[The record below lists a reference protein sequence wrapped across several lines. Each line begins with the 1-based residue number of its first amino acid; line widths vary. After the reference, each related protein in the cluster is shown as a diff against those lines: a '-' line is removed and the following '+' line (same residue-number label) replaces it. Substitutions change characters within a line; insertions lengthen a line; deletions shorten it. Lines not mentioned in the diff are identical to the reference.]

1 MGAAEASVD
10 ETAATSTSVDL
21 LIVGAGPV
29 GLFGAYYAGV
39 RTLSTAVLDS
49 LEEPGGQITAM
60 YPEKAIFDVAGF
72 PAIRGRDL
80 VDQLMRQA
88 APHDPQYLLGHQA
101 VELERGDGAFAVT
114 TSAGLRIECR
124 SIVITGGIGTFTPRP
139 LPAGGDYL
147 GRGLAHF
154 VPDPTLYEGED
165 VVVVGGGDSALDWAL
180 MLEPIAKSV
189 TIVHRRAEFRA
200 HPHSVELL
208 KASAVDMITDA
219 QIAGVRGDPAITE
232 VDLNVAGEIRTLPCR
247 RLVAALGFTAN
258 LGPLMEWGI
267 EIVKRS
273 ITVDSMGR
281 TTVPGIYA
289 AGDIVNYEGKV
300 KLIATGFGEVATAVN
315 NAAAYLNPR
324 VSAFP
329 GHLSDYAPADGTPTT
344 PSAGAVNASAE
355 STPAAMAADR
365 PTGS

>member
-1 MGAAEASVD
+1 MSDASGTV
-10 ETAATSTSVDL
+10 SVDL

-39 RTLSTAVLDS
+39 RTLSTVVLDS

-72 PAIRGRDL
+72 PAIRGREL
-80 VDQLMRQA
+80 VEELLKQA
-88 APHDPQYLLGHQA
+88 APHHPTYLLGHQA
-101 VELERGDGAFAVT
+101 VDLERILGEDDGADGVPGARFAVT
-114 TSAGLRIECR
+114 TSRGVRIECR
-124 SIVITGGIGTFTPRP
+124 AIVITGGIGTFTPRP

-154 VPDPTLYEGED
+154 VPDPSVYAGQD
-165 VVVVGGGDSALDWAL
+165 IVVVGGGDSALDWSL
-180 MLEPIAKSV
+180 MLEPLGRSV
-189 TIVHRRAEFRA
+189 TIVHRRAEFRG

-208 KASAVDMITDA
+208 KKSSVRIITDA
-219 QIAGVRGDPAITE
+219 QIADVRGEPNVAEVE
-232 VDLNVAGEIRTLPCR
+232 VDVKGERVTLPCD

-267 EIVKRS
+267 EIRKRQ
-273 ITVDSMGR
+273 IVVDTQGR
-281 TTVPGIYA
+281 TSVPGVYA
-289 AGDIVNYEGKV
+289 AGDIVDYDGKV

-315 NAAAYLNPR
+315 NVAAYLNPR

-329 GHLSDYAPADGTPTT
+329 GHLSDYAPVDGGTPTT
-344 PSAGAVNASAE
+344 ASV
-355 STPAAMAADR
+355 AASGGGTD
-365 PTGS
+365 

>member
-1 MGAAEASVD
+1 MTE
-10 ETAATSTSVDL
+10 ATSMSVDL

-29 GLFGAYYAGV
+29 GLFGAYYSGV
-39 RTLSTAVLDS
+39 RKLTTAVLDS

-72 PAIRGRDL
+72 PAIKGRDL
-80 VDQLMRQA
+80 VEQLIEQA

-101 VELERGDGAFAVT
+101 VELERGEGAFAVT

-124 SIVITGGIGTFTPRP
+124 AIVITGGIGTFTPRP
-139 LPAGGDYL
+139 LPTGGEYL
-147 GRGLAHF
+147 GNGLAHF
-154 VPDPTLYEGED
+154 VPDPTKYAGED

-180 MLEPIAKSV
+180 MLEPLAKSV

-208 KASAVDMITDA
+208 KASPINMLTDA
-219 QIAGVRGDPAITE
+219 QISAVRGDPSISE
-232 VDLNVAGEIRTLPCR
+232 VDVNVAGMIHTISCS

-267 EIVKRS
+267 DIQKRQ
-273 ITVDSMGR
+273 IMVDTMGR

-289 AGDIVNYEGKV
+289 AGDIVDYEGKV

-315 NAAAYLNPR
+315 NAAAYLNPK
-324 VSAFP
+324 VSALP
-329 GHLSDYAPADGTPTT
+329 GHLSDYAPADAPATKP
-344 PSAGAVNASAE
+344 ASSIA
-355 STPAAMAADR
+355 
-365 PTGS
+365 

>member
-1 MGAAEASVD
+1 VTDVA
-10 ETAATSTSVDL
+10 ETAAAALSETPAETRSVDL

-39 RTLSTAVLDS
+39 RTLSTIVLDS

-80 VDQLMRQA
+80 VDQLVAQA
-88 APHDPQYLLGHQA
+88 APHNPQYLLGQQA
-101 VELERGDGAFAVT
+101 RALERGSGSFAVT
-114 TSAGLRIECR
+114 TSEGVRIECR
-124 SIVITGGIGTFTPRP
+124 AIVITGGIGTFTPRP
-139 LPAGGDYL
+139 LPAGGEYL

-154 VPDPTLYEGED
+154 VPDPTSYATEP
-165 VVVVGGGDSALDWAL
+165 VVVVGGGDSAVDWAL

-189 TIVHRRAEFRA
+189 TIVHRRAQFRA

-208 KASAVDMITDA
+208 KASTVAMLTDA
-219 QIAGVRGDPAITE
+219 QIANVRGEPHITE
-232 VDLNVAGEIRTLPCR
+232 VDIDVAGELQTLPCT

-258 LGPLMEWGI
+258 LGPLTEWGI
-267 EIVKRS
+267 DIAKRS
-273 ITVDSMGR
+273 ILVDTMGR
-281 TTVPGIYA
+281 TTVEGIYA
-289 AGDIVNYEGKV
+289 AGDIVDYQGKV

-315 NAAAYLNPR
+315 NAAAYLNPH

-329 GHLSDYAPADGTPTT
+329 GHLSDYAPVPGEGGSPIATP
-344 PSAGAVNASAE
+344 
-355 STPAAMAADR
+355 
-365 PTGS
+365 

>member
-1 MGAAEASVD
+1 VVDAS
-10 ETAATSTSVDL
+10 SKSVDL

-72 PAIRGRDL
+72 PAVRGREL
-80 VDQLMRQA
+80 VEQLLAQA
-88 APHDPQYLLGHQA
+88 APFSPDYMLGQQA
-101 VELERGDGAFAVT
+101 VGLERGDGGFAVT
-114 TSAGLRIECR
+114 TSQGVRIECR
-124 SIVITGGIGTFTPRP
+124 AIVITGGIGTFTPRP
-139 LPAGGDYL
+139 LPAGGEYL
-147 GRGLAHF
+147 GRGLVHF
-154 VPDPTLYEGED
+154 VPDPSTYQD
-165 VVVVGGGDSALDWAL
+165 KDIVVVGGGDSALDWAL
-180 MLEPIAKSV
+180 MLEPIGRSV

-208 KASAVDMITDA
+208 KSSSVSMLTEA
-219 QIAGVRGDPAITE
+219 QIAGVRGDPDISE
-232 VDLNVAGEIRTLPCR
+232 VDVDVAGAIKTLSCD

-267 EIVKRS
+267 EIRKRQ
-273 ITVDSMGR
+273 IVIDTMGR
-281 TTVPGIYA
+281 TTVTGIYA
-289 AGDIVNYEGKV
+289 AGDIVEYQGKV

-315 NAAAYLNPR
+315 NAAAYLNPN

-329 GHLSDYAPADGTPTT
+329 GHLSDYVPPDAAAPPGAIGSTPT
-344 PSAGAVNASAE
+344 A
-355 STPAAMAADR
+355 
-365 PTGS
+365 

>member
-1 MGAAEASVD
+1 MTTAS
-10 ETAATSTSVDL
+10 THSVDL

-39 RTLSTAVLDS
+39 RNLATAVLDS

-72 PAIRGRDL
+72 PAIKGRDL
-80 VDQLMRQA
+80 VEQLLLQA
-88 APHDPQYLLGHQA
+88 APHGPTYLLGQQA
-101 VELERGDGAFAVT
+101 VELERGEGAFAVT
-114 TSAGLRIECR
+114 THTGLRIECR
-124 SIVITGGIGTFTPRP
+124 AIVITGGIGTFSPRP

-154 VPDPTLYEGED
+154 VPDPSKYADEI

-180 MLEPIAKSV
+180 MLEPIARQT

-208 KASAVDMITDA
+208 RASSVNILTDA
-219 QIAGVRGDPAITE
+219 QIAAVRGDPNVTE
-232 VDLNVAGEIRTLPCR
+232 VDVDVAGTVHTLTCS
-247 RLVAALGFTAN
+247 RLVAALGFTAD

-267 EIVKRS
+267 EIRKRQ
-273 ITVDSMGR
+273 IVVDTSGR

-289 AGDIVNYEGKV
+289 AGDIVDYEGKV

-315 NAAAYLNPR
+315 NAAAYLNPK

-329 GHLSDYAPADGTPTT
+329 GHLSDYAPAG
-344 PSAGAVNASAE
+344 SS
-355 STPAAMAADR
+355 PAAS
-365 PTGS
+365 PTA